1 LTPGIDPEPTDHASS
16 VAARLVVSGTVQGV
30 GMRPFVFRLATEL
43 GLDGFVGNDTSSLF
57 VEVSG
62 RLPAVDEFIRRL
74 VCDAPPM
81 ARIERVAR
89 QTISPSGASGFK
101 IVGSRAR
108 VGERSSIPPDTA
120 PCSACV
126 EELFDPGNR
135 RYRHPFITCTNCGPR
150 FTIARGLPYDRRT
163 TTMASFVMCDACE
176 AEYRDPADRRYHA
189 QPIACHHCGPT
200 LSLSLRDTIVRG
212 DGAIAA
218 TIRALQAGDIVGIKG
233 LGGFNLACDATDAA
247 AVGRLRSR
255 KHRPDKPFAVMVRDI
270 GEAAR
275 VADLNGHETVAL
287 TSPEAPI
294 VLARSRP
301 GAPLAANVTSGS
313 PLVGV
318 MLPSTPVHLLLLDGF
333 GQPLVMTSGNLSG
346 DPIAFRDDNVSARI
360 GELCDGVL
368 THDRPIHAP
377 CDDSVVRITDGDL
390 LPIRRARG
398 FAPTPVRLTRAGRS
412 VLAVGADIK
421 STFCLASANHAWI
434 SPHLGDMTNLETLAA
449 FERCLSQYMK
459 IYGVVPDVVAADLH
473 PGYHSSAWAR
483 SRFAEKLVEVQH
495 HHAHI
500 ASVMAERGLSPTE
513 LVIGMA
519 FDGTGFGDDGTIWG
533 GEVLVADATGYER
546 VAHLSPFPLP
556 GGDASVRLP
565 YRGALAH
572 LEHLGIPWDDGLA
585 PVRELAE
592 GEADQLLALTASTL
606 AGVPCSSMGRLFD
619 VVASL
624 LGLRQRISFEAQ
636 AAIDLED
643 ATTTGTN
650 DRGHRF
656 AVDGPRFDSGPL
668 VAGLVE
674 DLLSGTPVP
683 DLALTFH
690 LAVVDL
696 VVRASERVRRER
708 GLATVVLSGGVFQN
722 AFLLRRCVAR
732 LSEAGFTPLT
742 HHAVPPNDGGLSLGQ
757 AYIAAHSRTG
767 T

>member
-1 LTPGIDPEPTDHASS
+1 
-16 VAARLVVSGTVQGV
+16 
-30 GMRPFVFRLATEL
+30 MRPFVFRLATEL

-62 RLPAVDEFIRRL
+62 WRPAVDEFIRRL

-89 QTISPSGASGFK
+89 QDIPPSGASGFK

-200 LSLSLRDTIVRG
+200 LSLSLRETIVRG

-218 TIRALQAGDIVGIKG
+218 TIRALQAGDVVGIKG

-270 GEAAR
+270 AAAVR
-275 VADLNGHETVAL
+275 IADLDGHETAAL

-294 VLARSRP
+294 VLARARP

-318 MLPSTPVHLLLLDGF
+318 MLPSTPVHLLLLDGL

-346 DPIAFRDDNVSARI
+346 DPIAFRDDNVSDRI

-377 CDDSVVRITDGDL
+377 CDDSVVRITDGDV

-398 FAPTPVRLTRAGRS
+398 FAPTPVRLGGAGRS

-434 SPHLGDMTNLETLAA
+434 SPHLGDMANLETLAA
-449 FERCLSQYMK
+449 FERCLSQYTK

-592 GEADQLLALTASTL
+592 GEADQLLALTSSTL

-643 ATTTGTN
+643 ATTTGTK

-656 AVDGPRFDSGPL
+656 ALDGPRFDSGPL

-696 VVRASERVRRER
+696 VVGASERVRRER
-708 GLATVVLSGGVFQN
+708 GLTTVVLSGGVFQN
-722 AFLLRRCVAR
+722 AFLLRPCVAR
-732 LSEAGFTPLT
+732 LREAGFTPLT

-757 AYIAAHSRTG
+757 AYIAAHSRTES
-767 T
+767 